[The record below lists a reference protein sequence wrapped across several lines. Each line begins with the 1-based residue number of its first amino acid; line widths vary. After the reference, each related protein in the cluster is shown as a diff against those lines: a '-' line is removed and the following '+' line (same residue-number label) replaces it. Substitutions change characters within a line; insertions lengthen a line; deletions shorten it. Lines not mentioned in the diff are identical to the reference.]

1 MCTKDCIKLP
11 GNTTILKQDNNP
23 EIQQV
28 GSMKKES
35 TKKHGCAFSTF
46 LIVLVILIFGVMVG
60 VSLNRIR
67 EGQPG
72 FLTNLWG
79 TPDKY
84 VDDPY
89 LSNEATRINV
99 PNHVKTIMLLGSDY
113 QPEIGFR
120 TDVMLLMAFNTK
132 TNKVN
137 LISFPRDLWMNIP
150 GLGEQRLNVA
160 YPFGEWQM
168 LSDALA
174 LNFGFRPDHY
184 MLADFEGFKHIL
196 DVLGPIDVEVTERM
210 EDECYLDASGW
221 RVVEPGTVTMEQWD
235 AFWYVRAR
243 MNSSDIDRNR
253 RAMEVIKAM
262 GKKAFSPAHLRN
274 LPNVIRAVFRTIETD
289 MKINDYILYAFPL
302 SKFFGDD
309 MFRMYRIEYDNLSPG
324 VTEGGAQVLYPNF
337 EGIKEI
343 LREVLDAN

>member
-1 MCTKDCIKLP
+1 
-11 GNTTILKQDNNP
+11 
-23 EIQQV
+23 
-28 GSMKKES
+28 MKMQS
-35 TKKHGCAFSTF
+35 NKKRGCAFSTF
-46 LIVLVILIFGVMVG
+46 LIVLVLLILGVMVG
-60 VSLNRIR
+60 VSLNKIR

-72 FLTNLWG
+72 FLTNLWI

-84 VDDPY
+84 LDDPY

-99 PNHVKTIMLLGSDY
+99 PNHVKTILLLGSDY

-137 LISFPRDLWMNIP
+137 LISFPRDLWVTIP

-160 YPFGEWQM
+160 FPFGDWRL
-168 LSDALA
+168 LSDTFV

-184 MLADFEGFKHIL
+184 MMADFEGFKHIL
-196 DVLGPIDVEVTERM
+196 DVLGPIDVEVSERM
-210 EDECYLDASGW
+210 EDASYLDASGW
-221 RVVEPGTVTMEQWD
+221 RVVEPGTVTMSQPEV
-235 AFWYVRAR
+235 FWYVRAR

-262 GKKAFSPAHLRN
+262 GKKALKPAHLRYLPGN
-274 LPNVIRAVFRTIETD
+274 LRAVKRSIETD
-289 MKINDYILYAFPL
+289 MELADFIIYALPL
-302 SKFFGDD
+302 SKYFDENVFT
-309 MFRMYRIEYDNLSPG
+309 MYRIEYTNVTPG
-324 VTEGGAQVLYPNF
+324 VTEGGASVLFPKF
-337 EGIKEI
+337 EEIKGI

>member
-1 MCTKDCIKLP
+1 M
-11 GNTTILKQDNNP
+11 KQY
-23 EIQQV
+23 
-28 GSMKKES
+28 S
-35 TKKHGCAFSTF
+35 TKKRGCAFSTF
-46 LIVLVILIFGVMVG
+46 LIILVLLVFGVMVG

-72 FLTNLWG
+72 FLTNLWT
-79 TPDKY
+79 TPEKY

-89 LSNEATRINV
+89 LSNEATRLNV

-132 TNKVN
+132 TNKIN
-137 LISFPRDLWMNIP
+137 LISFPRDLWLNIP

-174 LNFGFRPDHY
+174 ANFGFRPNHY
-184 MLADFEGFKHIL
+184 MLADFENFKHIL

-210 EDECYLDASGW
+210 EDESYLDESGW
-221 RVVEPGTVTMEQWD
+221 RVVEPGTVRMEQWD

-243 MNSSDIDRNR
+243 MNSSDLDRNR

-262 GKKAFSPAHLRN
+262 GKKALSPSQLTN
-274 LPNVIRAVFRTIETD
+274 LPNVLRAVNRSIETD
-289 MKINDYILYAFPL
+289 MKLTDYILYALPL
-302 SKFFGDD
+302 SKYFGEDVFT
-309 MFRMYRIEYDNLSPG
+309 MHRITHNE
-324 VTEGGAQVLYPNF
+324 VTGGITSGGAQVLYPNF
-337 EGIKEI
+337 EAIKTI